1 MKKIFIINII
11 IVLTIIIFIEGILRI
26 FSSITP
32 QGISKGIINTS
43 NNPVFNFANINQG
56 KVFGVN
62 VFTDKNGFRISE
74 KIRAES
80 QKNQKKIYF
89 VGGSVTFGSG
99 VNQSKTFSGVLNDE
113 IKYLEIV
120 NASVIG
126 SNLKNNLDIIK
137 KKIDVNNLERVFVNF
152 SMDDL
157 VEIRQIVNN
166 EETKESLSDKE
177 ENNFISNLKK
187 NKILMFINNFVRSKS
202 VTYVWLKGY
211 FLNSSKRYYL
221 QALNSFQNKNKVKSL
236 DLLLTDFSEH
246 NILLQNK
253 ITFLIIPYNYQIR
266 NENCAQIDYAEN
278 IISDKLT
285 KYKFNVINFKDIFC
299 SDSKKEKIFLKYDPS
314 HLSEYGHMIVA
325 KTLVREI
332 N

>member
-1 MKKIFIINII
+1 
-11 IVLTIIIFIEGILRI
+11 
-26 FSSITP
+26 
-32 QGISKGIINTS
+32 
-43 NNPVFNFANINQG
+43 
-56 KVFGVN
+56 
-62 VFTDKNGFRISE
+62 
-74 KIRAES
+74 
-80 QKNQKKIYF
+80 
-89 VGGSVTFGSG
+89 
-99 VNQSKTFSGVLNDE
+99 
-113 IKYLEIV
+113 
-120 NASVIG
+120 
-126 SNLKNNLDIIK
+126 
-137 KKIDVNNLERVFVNF
+137 
-152 SMDDL
+152 
-157 VEIRQIVNN
+157 
-166 EETKESLSDKE
+166 
-177 ENNFISNLKK
+177 
-187 NKILMFINNFVRSKS
+187 MFINNFVRSKS

-221 QALNSFQNKNKVKSL
+221 QALNSFKNKNKVKSL